1 MTSTFDSIYA
11 LIEDSSPLE
20 VAVVSAVEL
29 LVKQRIYDW
38 FFFLFFS
45 FFFLPFYFPASSLAS
60 RVLYRSCWFG
70 HTYVE

>member
-1 MTSTFDSIYA
+1 MMSTFDSIYA
-11 LIEDSSPLE
+11 LIED
-20 VAVVSAVEL
+20 VASAAEL

-45 FFFLPFYFPASSLAS
+45 FFYFPASSLAS